1 MLSLRLSVL
10 VLLATTAA
18 CSASSTTGNVFTTS
32 SGEGGAGSTGAGGK
46 GGEGGAGST
55 TTGEGGG
62 DFTTGVGGG
71 GTGGGEMLVAEVW
84 GQSPDT
90 LYKLDPKTNA
100 VTTIGK
106 FQGCGSS
113 GGVIDIAVDKDS
125 VLYAAT
131 SNGLYTVDK
140 TSAQCALI
148 ASGTYP
154 NSLSFVPAGTVDP
167 NVEALV
173 GYNGATYIRIDPKSG
188 QVTTIGQLSN
198 GYTSSGD
205 VVSVKGKTYLTAN
218 GVSCTKGDCLL
229 EINPKTGDVVKNWG
243 SVGYDA
249 VYGLA
254 FWAGKAYGFT
264 DGGDLFEISFTPTGI
279 TETKIS
285 IPGSLKLQFWGA
297 GSTTVA
303 PPNTVPQ

>member
-1 MLSLRLSVL
+1 MLSLRFSVL

-18 CSASSTTGNVFTTS
+18 CSASSTTGNVFTTGTGGGDS
-32 SGEGGAGSTGAGGK
+32 TTSTGGGGGAGGAG
-46 GGEGGAGST
+46 T
-55 TTGEGGG
+55 TSGDGGG
-62 DFTTGVGGG
+62 NFTTGIGGG

-90 LYKLDPKTNA
+90 LYKLDPKTNV

-106 FQGCGSS
+106 FQGCGSG
-113 GGVIDIAVDKDS
+113 GGVIDIALDKDS
-125 VLYAAT
+125 TLYAAT
-131 SNGLYTVDK
+131 STGLYTVDK
-140 TSAQCALI
+140 VTAKCTMI
-148 ASGTYP
+148 APGKYP
-154 NSLSFVPAGTVDP
+154 NSLSFVPAGTVDA

-173 GYNGATYIRIDPKSG
+173 GYNGAQYIRIDPKSG
-188 QVTTIGQLSN
+188 GVTPIGQLSN

-218 GVSCTKGDCLL
+218 GASCTKGDCLL

-243 SVGYDA
+243 TVGYDA
-249 VYGLA
+249 VFGLA

-264 DGGDLFEISFTPTGI
+264 DAGEVFEIDFTPTGI
-279 TETKIS
+279 TQTKIT
-285 IPGSLKLQFWGA
+285 IPGNITLKFWGA

-303 PPNTVPQ
+303 PPNTIPQ